1 MSVVTVDKI
10 SCWLISTWELQW
22 LNKFIAENLIYFQ
35 LNKNKK
41 KKRNYYFDA
50 NKILA
55 QALNSFKGKY
65 YGDKR

>member
-1 MSVVTVDKI
+1 MSVVTVDTIKI

-41 KKRNYYFDA
+41 K
-50 NKILA
+50 
-55 QALNSFKGKY
+55 
-65 YGDKR
+65 